1 MFGWYIWEVYNFLKG
16 DRGGVG
22 LEEKGCGGE
31 RLGGEEGG

>member
-1 MFGWYIWEVYNFLKG
+1 MKG

-31 RLGGEEGG
+31 RLGGEEGGQTVVGI